1 MMMSSPEPMSLGSP
15 TQSPLPPQSGS
26 MGGGGGGGMGQYLPQ
41 FLLGDMPN
49 PQSQVIAFKQQF

>member
-15 TQSPLPPQSGS
+15 TQSPLTSQSSGI
-26 MGGGGGGGMGQYLPQ
+26 GGGGGGGGGVGQFLPQ

-49 PQSQVIAFKQQF
+49 PQSQVRV